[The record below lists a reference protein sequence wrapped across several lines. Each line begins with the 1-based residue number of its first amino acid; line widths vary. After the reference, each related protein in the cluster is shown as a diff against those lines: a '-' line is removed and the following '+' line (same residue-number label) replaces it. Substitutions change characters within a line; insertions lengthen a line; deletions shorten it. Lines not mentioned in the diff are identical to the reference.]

1 VTQPNRPSPLTSVA
15 VVALVC
21 ALAAGCGRTVPGAGD
36 PGRDPNVRGVF
47 NGYFM
52 WAVSEPTL
60 ALGPIEVGDAAAL
73 VERAA
78 ATIDDARDSTFSVS
92 LAASFATA
100 AAAAEQATAVREI
113 LADSARWYAD
123 PAHRAARA
131 ARDDPDE
138 PAPFTPPEIA
148 ALEAKSLAPGERGVG
163 WGGDAKDVDDAVYA
177 IGPIL
182 MVTGIK
188 REAPPAGN
196 DPAPLHPLAHL
207 LAAEGGSVLLEG
219 ADLGFG
225 DSSIVA
231 DLSCRPVDAATGTSL
246 LDELGDAISTAG
258 QFHTRPP
265 WIGPPITEREA
276 LARATF
282 RRWQEAAASALA
294 DPKLVELANRLVT
307 AQGEDRQAILDEF
320 SGRLAQ
326 RGLEE
331 IEGELDPGVL
341 ALLID
346 GWAETD
352 LNARGRWAAE
362 VGGRMGGLPLE
373 TTELGPRP
381 STADS
386 ERLALTGSLRVR
398 DGVLEIG
405 WLTFGR
411 LAAGLPL
418 LAGYLTE
425 RGCSDVRI
433 GLVDFEEVR
442 GD

>member
-1 VTQPNRPSPLTSVA
+1 MTEPDRPSPFTSV
-15 VVALVC
+15 VVAALVC
-21 ALAAGCGRTVPGAGD
+21 AVAAGCASSMQGAG
-36 PGRDPNVRGVF
+36 GSERDPNVRGVF
-47 NGYFM
+47 SGYFM

-60 ALGPIEVGDAAAL
+60 AIEPIEPGDAAAL
-73 VERAA
+73 VDRAA
-78 ATIDDARDSTFSVS
+78 ATIDDDRDSIFSVS
-92 LAASFATA
+92 IAASFPTAEA
-100 AAAAEQATAVREI
+100 AAGQATAVRKI

-123 PAHRAARA
+123 PANGAARA
-131 ARDDPDE
+131 AREDPDE

-148 ALEAKSLAPGERGVG
+148 ALEAKSLAPAERGVG
-163 WGGDAKDVDDAVYA
+163 WGGDEGDVDDAVYT

-182 MVTGIK
+182 VITGIK
-188 REAPPAGN
+188 REAPPEGD

-219 ADLGFG
+219 ADLGYG

-231 DLSCRPVDAATGTSL
+231 DLSCRPVDAATGTAL
-246 LDELGDAISTAG
+246 LDELGDAISSAG
-258 QFHTRPP
+258 QFHARPP
-265 WIGPPITEREA
+265 WIGPPIIEREA

-282 RRWQEAAASALA
+282 RRWQAGAASALA
-294 DPKLVELANRLVT
+294 DPKLVDLASRLAT
-307 AQGEDRQAILDEF
+307 AQGEERQAIMDEF

-331 IEGELDPGVL
+331 LEGEFDPGVL

-352 LNARGRWAAE
+352 TEARARWAAE
-362 VGGRMGGLPLE
+362 VGSRMGSLPLE
-373 TTELGPRP
+373 TTDFGPRP
-381 STADS
+381 SVADY

-398 DGVLEIG
+398 DGGLEIG
-405 WLTFGR
+405 WLMFGR

-425 RGCSDVRI
+425 RGCSELRV
-433 GLVDFEEVR
+433 GLVDYEEVR